1 MTAGD
6 WTPSC
11 VGQVDKG
18 VEDTLRKAIVHER
31 IKVSRLERKPK
42 IMAPLLANLRL
53 TTGNLREQVKRKTAQ
68 LAAVKEKKGSAAL
81 MDEEGVGSGM
91 DCAGTGCRG
100 GSRVASRQYGVGL
113 SQDERHGVV
122 MEEIKEHAKPN
133 GQFGEGT
140 ARMFQHILQAGNSL
154 NQVGPMVQTWILHRT
169 GVSMKNELKISFARK
184 TAEVLSLGI
193 TKLDS
198 DELKAAIMRA
208 PYLCIAADESLRN
221 GDKKYPIFVSF
232 WDVAAEAVWWG
243 PVRVCVMKD
252 KTAETQAQLF
262 YETIVDVLKYPP
274 KRVLYVLS
282 DNTTSVSDE
291 VGGCVALLQRKQ
303 KGEDTRKKNG
313 ENPGE
318 WKKWS
323 SGSWAGRNSTGE
335 VRRSSAWR
343 AGRGFT
349 RRA

>member
-1 MTAGD
+1 M
-6 WTPSC
+6 
-11 VGQVDKG
+11 
-18 VEDTLRKAIVHER
+18 
-31 IKVSRLERKPK
+31 
-42 IMAPLLANLRL
+42 
-53 TTGNLREQVKRKTAQ
+53 KRKTAQ

-198 DELKAAIMRA
+198 DELKEAIMRA
-208 PYLCIAADESLRN
+208 PCLCVAADESLWN

-232 WDVAAEAVWWG
+232 WDAAAETVWWG
-243 PVRVCVMKD
+243 LVRGVCVMKD

-262 YETIVDVLKYPP
+262 YETIVDVLKYPR

-282 DNTTSVSDE
+282 DNMASVSGE
-291 VGGCVALLQRKQ
+291 VGGCISLLQRKL
-303 KGEDTRKKNG
+303 KGEDTKKKRTKPEQVEEG
-313 ENPGE
+313 EQRVVGGAQQHRGGE
-318 WKKWS
+318 AEQCVEGGAELYATGVTERCVAGGEGRYVGDEPRAAGVREGH
-323 SGSWAGRNSTGE
+323 GS
-335 VRRSSAWR
+335 
-343 AGRGFT
+343 
-349 RRA
+349 RRARLKVGFE